1 MDVFIHSIGSAIG
14 STSALATPT
23 ATATFCSVYAA
34 LQYLAAKRKPGLKS
48 NKKFI
53 FIKNI

>member
-1 MDVFIHSIGSAIG
+1 
-14 STSALATPT
+14 LATPT